1 MSIIILFILLLY
13 IKNPKNSTKT
23 LLEIKKLVKMKKLD
37 ADSYSKLLKIYG
49 EEMVNKT
56 IEQLM
61 DESSKNLSK
70 FDYYVSKIISFD
82 DSVSKNSFELYGM
95 DLSYIPKLSKEEN
108 NELMKEIYEII
119 NKIEILSNGRAVC
132 LLKKCS

>member
-1 MSIIILFILLLY
+1 MTLNSDVLY
-13 IKNPKNSTKT
+13 T
-23 LLEIKKLVKMKKLD
+23 ELVKMKKLD

-56 IEQLM
+56 IEQLI

-95 DLSYIPKLSKEEN
+95 DLSVIPKLSKEEN
-108 NELMKEIYEII
+108 NELMKEIYDIVIRINSLLNEIAF
-119 NKIEILSNGRAVC
+119 EY
-132 LLKKCS
+132 